1 MNYNVKNHNI
11 ALANI
16 HIYFNIANIFF
27 KKQIS
32 ARIRLRNDLRG
43 VKSLASGKARQ
54 RSENSAL
61 RADAVGIKRNPS
73 FRALCDIVN

>member
-1 MNYNVKNHNI
+1 MNYNVKKHNI

-43 VKSLASGKARQ
+43 EA
-54 RSENSAL
+54 
-61 RADAVGIKRNPS
+61 P
-73 FRALCDIVN
+73 